1 MKVLTQND
9 LADLKA
15 NFEDNPSN
23 RLMQNA
29 VAQSDVNE
37 IALDRSIT
45 NEMTHPVSNVL
56 DHWAPTNQKMSGR
69 CWLFAGLNQFRVNT
83 MEIMNTKQFEF
94 SQNYLMFWDKIERA
108 NYLLEAIIETAD
120 RPVDDRTVAWL
131 LDRPLADAGQWDM
144 FVNLVKK
151 YGVVPKTVMPETES
165 SGNTGRMNFILNY
178 QFSQGAKR
186 LRELYASEVGL
197 DEIQRAKREVLKV
210 IYNVLCIHLGT
221 PLNRFDWQWT
231 DKDGEFHRDAG
242 ITPLEFAD
250 KYVTTPMD
258 EFVCLV
264 HDPRTTSPKGH
275 TFTIEYLG
283 NVVDG
288 SPVKYLNVDI
298 DLIKDIT
305 LSLLLEG
312 QPVWMG
318 CDTGKQAHRKLGLWD
333 AKLYD
338 YEGVY
343 GDDFSLDKAARLEY
357 NQTRMTHAM
366 LFTGVDLVDG
376 TPRRWRVEN
385 SHGAEVGDKGFHLM
399 NDSWFDEYVFEI
411 AAPKTYLPPELLK
424 ALDENPIVLPPWDP
438 MGALAA

>member
-165 SGNTGRMNFILNY
+165 SMNTARMNSILY
-178 QFSQGAKR
+178 YH
-186 LRELYASEVGL
+186 LRQAAACL
-197 DEIQRAKREVLKV
+197 
-210 IYNVLCIHLGT
+210 
-221 PLNRFDWQWT
+221 
-231 DKDGEFHRDAG
+231 RD
-242 ITPLEFAD
+242 L
-250 KYVTTPMD
+250 
-258 EFVCLV
+258 
-264 HDPRTTSPKGH
+264 H
-275 TFTIEYLG
+275 
-283 NVVDG
+283 
-288 SPVKYLNVDI
+288 
-298 DLIKDIT
+298 
-305 LSLLLEG
+305 
-312 QPVWMG
+312 
-318 CDTGKQAHRKLGLWD
+318 
-333 AKLYD
+333 
-338 YEGVY
+338 
-343 GDDFSLDKAARLEY
+343 
-357 NQTRMTHAM
+357 
-366 LFTGVDLVDG
+366 
-376 TPRRWRVEN
+376 
-385 SHGAEVGDKGFHLM
+385 
-399 NDSWFDEYVFEI
+399 
-411 AAPKTYLPPELLK
+411 PELSVQSGSQEAPR
-424 ALDENPIVLPPWDP
+424 ALRKRGRVR
-438 MGALAA
+438 